1 MDQSLFH
8 IAPEFRLSYA
18 PDLRGVVMVW
28 RGYHTTAAFRALN
41 EQVLA
46 ALISHRATRILCDI
60 RHFLL
65 ISAEDQYWLS
75 SHWLPRAIA
84 AGLSRCAIVTPLY
97 FFNRVAVGAVVERL
111 DTSQVRVEYF
121 EDVEPARAWLRQD
134 ADALPPS
141 LKTAAGSPPG

>member
-1 MDQSLFH
+1 MDRSLFH

-18 PDLRGVVMVW
+18 PDLPAVVMVW

-75 SHWLPRAIA
+75 SNWLPRAIE
-84 AGLSRCAIVTPLY
+84 AGLCRCAIVTPLY

-134 ADALPPS
+134 SARPS
-141 LKTAAGSPPG
+141 PLMTAAGSPPA